1 LYHSAYNQAKARD
14 YIITAIVLSLSILST
29 SIFLSWYY
37 VSLSLL
43 LYCIRTDISSP
54 RKHRL
59 DKKL

>member
-29 SIFLSWYY
+29 STSILLSWYY

-43 LYCIRTDISSP
+43 LYCND
-54 RKHRL
+54 HG
-59 DKKL
+59 